1 MLYYISEVEISGR
14 RWVMFLGEYKHKI
27 DSKNRIMMPSDFR
40 QELGEIFYI
49 TKGPE
54 SSLVLYTN
62 EEFELRAKKYE
73 EMSFENKKNRA
84 MKRLFFSSTIKV
96 SLDNQGRLLLNKQLR
111 DYAGLK
117 DEAMIIGNNSNLELW
132 DIDNWNKYINEVEVN
147 LSDIM
152 DE

>member
-1 MLYYISEVEISGR
+1 
-14 RWVMFLGEYKHKI
+14 MFLGEFIHKI

-40 QELGEIFYI
+40 ESLGEEFYI

-54 SSLVLYTN
+54 KSLVLYTN
-62 EEFELRAKKYE
+62 EEFEKKAKRYE
-73 EMSFENKKNRA
+73 EMSYQSKNNRA
-84 MKRLFFSSTIKV
+84 MKRLFFSSSV
-96 SLDNQGRLLLNKQLR
+96 RASLDKQGRLLLNKQLR

-117 DEAMIIGNNSNLELW
+117 EEAIIIGNNTNLEVW
-132 DIDNWNKYINEVEVN
+132 DLDNWNSYINEVEVN